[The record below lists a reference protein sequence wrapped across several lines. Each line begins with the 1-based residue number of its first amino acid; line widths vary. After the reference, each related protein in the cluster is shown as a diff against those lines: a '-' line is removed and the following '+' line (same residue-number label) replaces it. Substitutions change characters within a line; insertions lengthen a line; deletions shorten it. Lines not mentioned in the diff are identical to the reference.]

1 MTFVFVSGDL
11 ALDFAATRKWR
22 RRPDPDELLPTGAD
36 AARWA
41 VEAGVLTRPPR
52 IADEELRELLTL
64 RESVYRLVHPA
75 AAPPRPADV
84 RVLNR
89 AAAHPGPR
97 ASLTADGVRRTGD
110 GQALAAA
117 IAGAALTLL
126 ETHPSIRECAG
137 EDCTRLFVDRSRAGN
152 RTWCGMEECGNRV
165 KAASYRARRA
175 APRTGR

>member
-22 RRPDPDELLPTGAD
+22 RRAEPDELLPTGAD

-52 IADEELRELLTL
+52 VDAEELHDLLTL
-64 RESVYRLVHPA
+64 RESVYRLLHPA

-89 AAAHPGPR
+89 AAARPGPR
-97 ASLTADGVRRTGD
+97 AALTAEGVRRTGD
-110 GQALAAA
+110 APALAAA

-126 ETHPSIRECAG
+126 ETRPRIRECAG

-152 RTWCGMEECGNRV
+152 RAWCGMEECGNRV

-175 APRTGR
+175 GSGT